1 MTTLRKRLF
10 ARWQDRHDSS
20 AERSVQYK
28 FEAFFHGVTFTTAS
42 PTLLPADTEQADVVI
57 RGILQVTRTVAHQ
70 QGHLFKVRADYLNH
84 VLRGLFGGFR
94 ILRHV
99 VEDVV
104 FHEFRHQAVDR
115 TTGGSETAENLGA
128 LLVAIESLEY
138 RLELPNDFFGSIYQ
152 IQFFSR
158 SMRHFA

>member
-1 MTTLRKRLF
+1 MPIKKYKIAVLGDYQNVAFESADWSVLR
-10 ARWQDRHDSS
+10 DRQ
-20 AERSVQYK
+20 R
-28 FEAFFHGVTFTTAS
+28 
-42 PTLLPADTEQADVVI
+42 
-57 RGILQVTRTVAHQ
+57 R
-70 QGHLFKVRADYLNH
+70 LFKVRADNLNH
-84 VLRGLFGGFR
+84 VLSRFLAGFR

-115 TTGGSETAENLGA
+115 TTRGSETAENLGA

-158 SMRHFA
+158 GMRHFA